1 MSSYF
6 DRLNLRPQERRL
18 VVGVAAVV
26 FAVLNFWFLWPHFG
40 DFQKARTE
48 LKTVNAK
55 LADYERDTA
64 AERIADL
71 QRRLTELEGQGS
83 SVLPSEQSLDLIRA
97 IQSQAAQSGVTINS
111 QSEVVTSSNT
121 RTNEYFEEKSR
132 LITVLTGEKELV
144 DFLVSLG
151 STNSIIRVRS
161 MTLRPDPSQTRLQG
175 SITLVASYQ
184 KSRPKPAPPPSGATA
199 PPARPATPTASAT
212 ANQP

>member
-48 LKTVNAK
+48 LRTVGAK
-55 LADYERDTA
+55 VAEYERDTA

-83 SVLPSEQSLDLIRA
+83 SVLPAEQSLDLIRA

-184 KSRPKPAPPPSGATA
+184 KSRPKPAPPSSGATT
-199 PPARPATPTASAT
+199 PPARPATPTPSAT